1 MLIVQFQF
9 DTHNIK
15 INGTRIDGLSLD
27 KFVGL
32 DTWEQIYLKL
42 KEPFERYGSS
52 TDTRLKDETISMR
65 RAQLELRVS
74 WRSKQP
80 FHREIVGLEMKNAD
94 ICPYVMVV
102 KIAMVSMLEKYK
114 KQHSQEKLIKQQSQ
128 DIEKITTEKT
138 VAKPKSTVRS
148 SDESNGARTSN
159 GSSSNDIDA
168 DIEEYVPA
176 GNVPNSLKYT
186 PSTVSSSNERSDE
199 YSPTTKGADDIV
211 SYTPTKID
219 DTKSHKDQNNKHK
232 PNIKTD
238 LNRNDYV
245 SKKKRTDPSK
255 VDNLFGADSDDSNDR
270 RNANLRSASRTNQTG
285 SSKEKPQPKL
295 DNWVI

>member
-1 MLIVQFQF
+1 MLVVQFQF

-15 INGTRIDGLSLD
+15 INGTHIDGLSLD
-27 KFVGL
+27 KFIGL

-42 KEPFERYGSS
+42 KEPFERYGS
-52 TDTRLKDETISMR
+52 TIDTRLKDETISMR

-74 WRSKQP
+74 WRSKQA

-102 KIAMVSMLEKYK
+102 KIGMVSMLDKYK
-114 KQHSQEKLIKQQSQ
+114 KQHSQ
-128 DIEKITTEKT
+128 DIATITSEKT
-138 VAKPKSTVRS
+138 VTKPKSAVRS

-159 GSSSNDIDA
+159 SSSSNDIDA

-186 PSTVSSSNERSDE
+186 PSTVSISNERSDE
-199 YSPTTKGADDIV
+199 YSPSTQSADDIV
-211 SYTPTKID
+211 TYTPTKIGD
-219 DTKSHKDQNNKHK
+219 IKSHKDQNNKQK
-232 PNIKTD
+232 TKIKTD

-245 SKKKRTDPSK
+245 SKKKRNDPSK
-255 VDNLFGADSDDSNDR
+255 ANDLFGADSDDSNDR
-270 RNANLRSASRTNQTG
+270 RNANLRSANRINHTE